1 MEKITEPLLRSL
13 RLKGPFRGCRVYILL
28 NPTGKHCEGLPDT
41 NVIFDENEVDHYPSK
56 KKTKM
61 WKKVGKNSMKA
72 LKFGLEHMPDELK
85 NTVNQSKQFKKQIAQ
100 IEEWCEITTICHF
113 LK

>member
-1 MEKITEPLLRSL
+1 M
-13 RLKGPFRGCRVYILL
+13 CILL
-28 NPTGKHCEGLPDT
+28 NPIGKHCEGLPDT
-41 NVIFDENEVDHYPSK
+41 NIIFDENEVDHNPSK